1 MSSSDDKLH
10 VCCYFGPDRC
20 RHARRRSQ
28 PASWRRFPP
37 PRAHRAGSSPSPTLQ
52 PCAKIPVTAPPVPPW
67 GASPIPWGARLS
79 SGLHGAASV
88 LCTGDVFAP
97 VFVCPPPPSSQ
108 PCSCCQQSEPK
119 GGGAQRME
127 PAPGAP
133 RLAARPRQPPRSQN
147 PAPAPRGRFWG
158 CQTSPYPPHQPLRS
172 IPPVT

>member
-20 RHARRRSQ
+20 RHARQRSQ

-37 PRAHRAGSSPSPTLQ
+37 PHAHRARSSPPLTPQ
-52 PCAKIPVTAPPVPPW
+52 PCAKIPVTASPVPPW

-97 VFVCPPPPSSQ
+97 VFVSPSPPPAPSRAPAASDQNRKAAALSTWNPLLGLPVRLLGPDSLPAAKTQ
-108 PCSCCQQSEPK
+108 PQQHGDAS
-119 GGGAQRME
+119 GGAK
-127 PAPGAP
+127 
-133 RLAARPRQPPRSQN
+133 PP
-147 PAPAPRGRFWG
+147 P
-158 CQTSPYPPHQPLRS
+158 
-172 IPPVT
+172 IPPTNPSEASPL